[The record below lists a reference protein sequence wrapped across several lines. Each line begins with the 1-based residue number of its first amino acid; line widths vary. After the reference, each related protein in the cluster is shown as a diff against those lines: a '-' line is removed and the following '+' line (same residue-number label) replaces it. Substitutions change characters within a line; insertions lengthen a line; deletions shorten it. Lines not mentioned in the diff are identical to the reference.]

1 MKIID
6 FHNHIFPHK
15 IAPKVIDQLGNYYH
29 YEMHGTGEVDNL
41 VKLSKDAGI
50 YKVLVHSTAT
60 KLTQVETINDYV
72 AEQVRLQNGYFIG
85 FGTMHQDYDG
95 YKEELARMKQLGLHG
110 IKLHPD
116 FQGFEIDCDKM
127 QRIYEAIGN
136 SFPVLMHVGDVHT
149 DMSSPKRLSKM
160 VDKFPEVTFIAAHF
174 GGYSNWDEAY
184 EYLCGR
190 NVYFDTSSSLDKLS
204 DADAMKII
212 KKHGVDKMLYA
223 SDYPIVTHKE
233 CLERFMKLPL
243 TDEERNMM
251 FYDNAAKLLDIE

>member
-1 MKIID
+1 
-6 FHNHIFPHK
+6 
-15 IAPKVIDQLGNYYH
+15 
-29 YEMHGTGEVDNL
+29 
-41 VKLSKDAGI
+41 
-50 YKVLVHSTAT
+50 
-60 KLTQVETINDYV
+60 
-72 AEQVRLQNGYFIG
+72 
-85 FGTMHQDYDG
+85 
-95 YKEELARMKQLGLHG
+95 MKQLGLHG

>member
-41 VKLSKDAGI
+41 VKLSKDAGM

-72 AEQVRLQNGYFIG
+72 AEQVKLQNGYFIG
-85 FGTMHQDYDG
+85 FGTMHQDYNG

-110 IKLHPD
+110 VKLHPD

-184 EYLCGR
+184 EYLCGK

-223 SDYPIVTHKE
+223 SDYPIVTHRE

-243 TDEERNMM
+243 TDEERNMI

>member
-41 VKLSKDAGI
+41 VKLSKDAGM

-95 YKEELARMKQLGLHG
+95 YK
-110 IKLHPD
+110 
-116 FQGFEIDCDKM
+116 
-127 QRIYEAIGN
+127 
-136 SFPVLMHVGDVHT
+136 
-149 DMSSPKRLSKM
+149 
-160 VDKFPEVTFIAAHF
+160 
-174 GGYSNWDEAY
+174 
-184 EYLCGR
+184 
-190 NVYFDTSSSLDKLS
+190 
-204 DADAMKII
+204 
-212 KKHGVDKMLYA
+212 
-223 SDYPIVTHKE
+223 
-233 CLERFMKLPL
+233 
-243 TDEERNMM
+243 
-251 FYDNAAKLLDIE
+251 